1 MTRTALLAALLFAAH
16 GAAHGTAPDARN
28 WNFRV
33 LLDGREIGRHVF
45 ELRTLGDEQ
54 ELRSEARFSVD
65 VLFFNAYRYAHDA
78 TERWRGGCLRS
89 LVSKTDTNGTL
100 EAVKAAPHEGRLV
113 VEKAAGREVHEGCV
127 KSFAY
132 WDPAMLRASRLLN
145 SQSGD
150 LLPVTV
156 TQEGDETIE
165 VRGRPVLAQR
175 HRLVA
180 PNLRIDLWYAAG
192 QWVALESPAA
202 GGRRLRYQL
211 L

>member
-1 MTRTALLAALLFAAH
+1 MIRIALLLALLLAAR
-16 GAAHGTAPDARN
+16 GAAADARN
-28 WNFRV
+28 WSFRV
-33 LLDGREIGRHVF
+33 LLDGRDIGRHVF
-45 ELRTLGDEQ
+45 ELRTLGEEQ

-100 EAVKAAPHEGRLV
+100 ESVNAALRDGRLV
-113 VEKAAGREVHEGCV
+113 VENPAGREAHEGCV
-127 KSFAY
+127 MSFAY

-145 SQSGD
+145 SQSGE
-150 LLPVTV
+150 LLPVKV
-156 TQEGDETIE
+156 TREGEETIE
-165 VRGRPVLAQR
+165 VRGRQVLAQR

-180 PNLRIDLWYAAG
+180 PKLRIDLWYAEG